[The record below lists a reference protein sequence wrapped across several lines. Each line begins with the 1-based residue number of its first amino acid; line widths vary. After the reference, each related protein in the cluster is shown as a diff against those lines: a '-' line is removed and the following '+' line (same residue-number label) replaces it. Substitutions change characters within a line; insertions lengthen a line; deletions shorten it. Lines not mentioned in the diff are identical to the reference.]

1 MFTGI
6 IAATGTVAA
15 SEERQGDMVLRIAAP
30 GMDLRGI
37 KVGDSIAV
45 SGVCLTAVAL
55 NGDEFTADVSA
66 ETLGLTTLGTLVV
79 GDTVNLEAALM
90 AGDALGGHL
99 VSGHVDE
106 RAVLVSRTPDARSE
120 RFEFEVSEQLSRY
133 IARKGSVCIDGV
145 SLTVNNVNDRQ
156 LGVNL
161 IPHTM
166 ASTTLG
172 QLECGDCVNIE
183 ADMLARYVE
192 RITGN
197 GSD

>member
-1 MFTGI
+1 VFTGI
-6 IAATGTVAA
+6 ITATGTVTAA
-15 SEERQGDMVLRIAAP
+15 DSSNGDMVLKISAP
-30 GMDLRGI
+30 DMELGTTKI
-37 KVGDSIAV
+37 GDSIAV
-45 SGVCLTAVAL
+45 SGVCLTVIVLA
-55 NGDEFTADVSA
+55 GHEFSADVSA
-66 ETLGLTTLGTLVV
+66 ETLALTTLGTLQV
-79 GDTVNLEAALM
+79 GDRVNLEAALK

-106 RAVLVSRTPDARSE
+106 RAVLVSRTEDARSE

-145 SLTVNNVNDRQ
+145 SLTVNNVKDRQ
-156 LGVNL
+156 FGVNL

-172 QLECGDCVNIE
+172 ELECGGRVNIE

-192 RITGN
+192 RITGKGN
-197 GSD
+197 Y